1 MIYIFIAFFYSFK
14 VTKILQMNYCKI
26 EKNVFVVLGTQ
37 QCCNIFSGGSRE
49 SSASLDKAQ
58 IELEVFEEQQT
69 RIDIRRRGGD
79 HQRV

>member
-1 MIYIFIAFFYSFK
+1 
-14 VTKILQMNYCKI
+14 MNYCKI
-26 EKNVFVVLGTQ
+26 EKNVFAVLGTQ

-69 RIDIRRRGGD
+69 RIDIRRGGG
-79 HQRV
+79 HHKRVSKTMRRQRY

>member
-1 MIYIFIAFFYSFK
+1 
-14 VTKILQMNYCKI
+14 MNYCKI
-26 EKNVFVVLGTQ
+26 EKNVFAVLGTQ

-79 HQRV
+79 HQRI

>member
-1 MIYIFIAFFYSFK
+1 M
-14 VTKILQMNYCKI
+14 TKILHINYCKI
-26 EKNVFVVLGTQ
+26 EKNVFAVLGTQ

-69 RIDIRRRGGD
+69 RIDIRRGGGD
-79 HQRV
+79 HKRVLKTRGQRC